1 MNARG
6 GLALSDHNSNDDVQ
20 PDGGRHVMTASPPGS
35 SRSAVAQTGGSG
47 RWTLVL
53 IVLGAVAAA
62 GGVVFLL
69 SAFGVA
75 PFSTFEVPWPDW
87 FKASSSTIGKFGL
100 MAFAVAI
107 FVAVMAL
114 ILLSVDRAS
123 KVPNWALVLGFL
135 GPAGLMLAFGLLYPM
150 LRTIRESFFD
160 RNGANF
166 IGWDNYVTIFTQSE
180 FQIVLRNTMI
190 WVIVVPIVS
199 TFIGLLYAVLVDR
212 TRFEALA
219 KGLIFLPM
227 AISLVGASIIWKF
240 VYEFRPDQQGVE
252 QIGLA
257 NQLLVWAGLDP
268 NQFLIS
274 NPWNTFWLLIVMI
287 WIQTGFAMTILS
299 AAIKAI
305 PDDIVEAARLD
316 GLTGPRMF
324 RYITVPSIRPAL
336 VVVLVTVTM
345 TTLKVFD
352 IVRTMTGGQFETS
365 VVANEFYTQSFRQF
379 NFGLGASLAVIL
391 FVLVIPVV
399 VYQVRQLRLAEDIR

>member
-1 MNARG
+1 MPENGPDQPGARAG
-6 GLALSDHNSNDDVQ
+6 ASITEHLGSAT
-20 PDGGRHVMTASPPGS
+20 PSPPRPPQRQAERQG
-35 SRSAVAQTGGSG
+35 AWG
-47 RWTLVL
+47 
-53 IVLGAVAAA
+53 IVLLIL
-62 GGVVFLL
+62 GVLTVIGSAVFLL

-75 PFSTFEVPWPDW
+75 PFSEFQITWPSWTVDT
-87 FKASSSTIGKFGL
+87 STALQKFGL
-100 MAFAVAI
+100 MFFAIAL
-107 FVAVMAL
+107 FVAVMTL
-114 ILLSVDRAS
+114 ILVSVDRTRRI
-123 KVPNWALVLGFL
+123 PNWALVLGFL
-135 GPAGLMLAFGLLYPM
+135 GPACLMLAFGLIYPAV
-150 LRTIRESFFD
+150 RTIRESFFD
-160 RNGANF
+160 RTG
-166 IGWDNYVTIFTQSE
+166 DNYIGFDNYATIFAQDE
-180 FQIVLRNTMI
+180 FQIVLRNTLI
-190 WVIVVPIVS
+190 WVILVPLVS
-199 TFIGLLYAVLVDR
+199 TFVGLVYAVLVDR

-240 VYEFRPDQQGVE
+240 VYEFRPDQPGVE

-257 NQLLVWAGLDP
+257 NQILVWLGFAP
-268 NQFLIS
+268 NQFIITA
-274 NPWNTFWLLIVMI
+274 PWNTIWLLVVMI

-316 GLTGPRMF
+316 GLTGVRMF
-324 RYITVPSIRPAL
+324 RHITVPSIRPAL

-352 IVRTMTGGQFETS
+352 IVRTMTGGQFQTS

-379 NFGLGASLAVIL
+379 NFGLGAALAVIL